1 MNTKLKTLLDNSA
14 KNFTSNKAT
23 QNAYYK
29 IFDVIY
35 TQNIIEKLNNEYGF
49 AEINFNTFKAISK
62 RHYKQILIHLYES
75 NLIYTNIDIHKN
87 NTGRVDGKKITRGY
101 KIDRSLIDCEYE
113 VKTENVKDLLVQK
126 PQKHIEVEISDFN
139 VCYYKDCNQFLTK
152 TRTI

>member
-35 TQNIIEKLNNEYGF
+35 TQNVIEKKNNEYGF
-49 AEINFNTFKAISK
+49 AEIHCETFKAISK
-62 RHYKQILIHLYES
+62 RHYKNILTHLYKS

-113 VKTENVKDLLVQK
+113 VTTENVKDLLIQK
-126 PQKHIEVEISDFN
+126 PQKHIEVEISDFDIT
-139 VCYYKDCNQFLTK
+139 YYKDCNQFLTK
-152 TRTI
+152 ARTI

>member
-1 MNTKLKTLLDNSA
+1 MNTKLKTLLDNSV

-23 QNAYYK
+23 QRAYYK

-35 TQNIIEKLNNEYGF
+35 TQNVIAKKNNEYGF
-49 AEINFNTFKAISK
+49 AEISSNVFDAIST
-62 RHYKQILIHLYES
+62 RHYKKILIHLYDS
-75 NLIYTNIDIHKN
+75 GLIYTNIDIHKN

-113 VKTENVKDLLVQK
+113 VKTENVEDLLIQK
-126 PQKHIEVEISDFN
+126 PQKHIEVKISDFDIT
-139 VCYYKDCNQFLTK
+139 YYKDCNQFLTK

>member
-23 QNAYYK
+23 QRAYYK

-35 TQNIIEKLNNEYGF
+35 TQNVIEKKNNEYGF
-49 AEINFNTFKAISK
+49 AEISATTFKAISD
-62 RHYKQILIHLYES
+62 RHYKNILTHLYKS
-75 NLIYTNIDIHKN
+75 NLIYSNLDIHKN

-113 VKTENVKDLLVQK
+113 VKTENVKDLLIQK

-152 TRTI
+152 ARTI